1 MEWRAPA
8 EMGMAKEQ
16 YIKMALAEEGLDEKD
31 FPVDQAIQQIG
42 YWKNAYLPGEQ
53 IPLEDEW
60 EKRVHRLYRHYEEQ
74 KAARRQFD
82 FDDMA
87 SACWQLFQEQPDILK
102 RYQTR
107 FHAILID
114 EFQDI
119 NPVQYA
125 IIKLLASPENNL
137 TCVGD
142 DDQSIYAFRGS
153 SPSFILDFEKI
164 IRRRKRSA
172 SRRITDRA
180 IRLWQAPIW
189 S

>member
-1 MEWRAPA
+1 
-8 EMGMAKEQ
+8 
-16 YIKMALAEEGLDEKD
+16 
-31 FPVDQAIQQIG
+31 
-42 YWKNAYLPGEQ
+42 
-53 IPLEDEW
+53 
-60 EKRVHRLYRHYEEQ
+60 
-74 KAARRQFD
+74 
-82 FDDMA
+82 MA

-153 SPSFILDFEKI
+153 SPSFILDFEKDYPKAKTVRLTTNYRSSHPI
-164 IRRRKRSA
+164 VASADMVVRKTKAFSENIKRRE
-172 SRRITDRA
+172 RRPPKPLLFYPYDEEEEA
-180 IRLWQAPIW
+180 IMIVSDIQEKLKWAQSLMTSPSYTGQTAAAAPF
-189 S
+189 

>member
-1 MEWRAPA
+1 
-8 EMGMAKEQ
+8 
-16 YIKMALAEEGLDEKD
+16 
-31 FPVDQAIQQIG
+31 
-42 YWKNAYLPGEQ
+42 
-53 IPLEDEW
+53 
-60 EKRVHRLYRHYEEQ
+60 
-74 KAARRQFD
+74 
-82 FDDMA
+82 MA

-153 SPSFILDFEKI
+153 SPSFILDFEKDYPKAKTVRLTTNYRSSHPI
-164 IRRRKRSA
+164 VASADMVVRKNKKRFPKTLSA
-172 SRRITDRA
+172 ARDDRQKPL
-180 IRLWQAPIW
+180 IFILMMKRKKRL
-189 S
+189 